1 MFNAKFIKKNGKLTY
16 RTEKESLAYAEFVKL
31 IEEGEELE
39 MFISIQGKA
48 GSYAQ
53 ISKIHVCIRE
63 MAKESGYT
71 FDEMK
76 KIVKTQAGLCFDVND
91 EGKKLE
97 MCKSFAECSSDELS
111 QAVQACI
118 EIGAEYNINLA

>member
-1 MFNAKFIKKNGKLTY
+1 MFSAKFVKKEGKLTY
-16 RTEKESLAYAEFVKL
+16 KSDKESIAYRNFIDSIK
-31 IEEGEELE
+31 EGEEVE
-39 MFISIQGKA
+39 MFISIKGKA

-53 ISKIHVCIRE
+53 ISKIHACIRE

-76 KIVKTQAGLCFDVND
+76 KLVKRQAGLCFDVND
-91 EGKKLE
+91 EGRKLE

>member
-1 MFNAKFIKKNGKLTY
+1 MFSAKFVKKEGKLTY
-16 RTEKESLAYAEFVKL
+16 KSDKESLAYKNFIDSIK
-31 IEEGEELE
+31 EGEEVD
-39 MFISIQGKA
+39 MFISVAGKS

-53 ISKIHVCIRE
+53 ISKIHACIRE

-71 FDEMK
+71 FEEMK
-76 KIVKTQAGLCFDVND
+76 KLVKKHAGLCFDVND
-91 EGKKLE
+91 EGKQLE

>member
-1 MFNAKFIKKNGKLTY
+1 MFSAKFVKKDGKMTY
-16 RTEKESLAYAEFVKL
+16 MSEKEGVAYKNFINL
-31 IEEGEELE
+31 IKEGEELD
-39 MFISIQGKA
+39 MFISIKGTA

-76 KIVKTQAGLCFDVND
+76 KIVKKQAGLCFDVND
-91 EGKKLE
+91 EGKQLE
-97 MCKSFAECSSDELS
+97 MCKSFGECSSDELS

>member
-1 MFNAKFIKKNGKLTY
+1 MFSARFVKKDGKLTY
-16 RTEKESLAYAEFVKL
+16 KSDKDGIAYKNFVESIK
-31 IEEGEELE
+31 EGEELE
-39 MFISIQGKA
+39 MFISIQGKS

-53 ISKIHVCIRE
+53 ISKIHACIRE

-76 KIVKTQAGLCFDVND
+76 KLVKKQAGLCFDVND
-91 EGKKLE
+91 EGKQLE

-118 EIGAEYNINLA
+118 EIGLNYNINLA

>member
-1 MFNAKFIKKNGKLTY
+1 MFSAKFIKKEGKLTY
-16 RTEKESLAYAEFVKL
+16 KLEKDGVAYRNFIYSIKES
-31 IEEGEELE
+31 EEVE
-39 MFISIQGKA
+39 MFISIKGKS

-76 KIVKTQAGLCFDVND
+76 KLVKKQAGLCFDVND
-91 EGKKLE
+91 EGKQLE

-111 QAVQACI
+111 QAVKACI
-118 EIGAEYNINLA
+118 EIGAKYNINLA

>member
-1 MFNAKFIKKNGKLTY
+1 MFSARFVKKDGKLTY
-16 RTEKESLAYAEFVKL
+16 KSDKDGIAYKNFVESIK
-31 IEEGEELE
+31 EGEELE
-39 MFISIQGKA
+39 MFISIQGKS

-53 ISKIHVCIRE
+53 ISKIHACIRE

-76 KIVKTQAGLCFDVND
+76 KLVKKQAGLCFDVND
-91 EGKKLE
+91 EGKQLE

-118 EIGAEYNINLA
+118 EIGLEYNINLA

>member
-1 MFNAKFIKKNGKLTY
+1 MFSAKFVKKEGKLTY
-16 RTEKESLAYAEFVKL
+16 KSEKDGVAYKNFVESIK
-31 IEEGEELE
+31 EGEELE
-39 MFISIQGKA
+39 MFISIKGAA

-76 KIVKTQAGLCFDVND
+76 KLVKKQ
-91 EGKKLE
+91 
-97 MCKSFAECSSDELS
+97 
-111 QAVQACI
+111 
-118 EIGAEYNINLA
+118 

>member
-1 MFNAKFIKKNGKLTY
+1 MFNAKFIKKEGKLTY
-16 RTEKESLAYAEFVKL
+16 KTDKESLAYRNFIDSIK
-31 IEEGEELE
+31 EGEEVD
-39 MFISIQGKA
+39 MFISVAGKA

-53 ISKIHVCIRE
+53 ISKIHACIRE

-71 FDEMK
+71 FEEMK
-76 KIVKTQAGLCFDVND
+76 RIVKIQAGLCFEVND

>member
-1 MFNAKFIKKNGKLTY
+1 MFSAKFVKKEGKLTY
-16 RTEKESLAYAEFVKL
+16 KTEKESLAYRNFIDSIK
-31 IEEGEELE
+31 EGEEVD
-39 MFISIQGKA
+39 MFISIHGKG

-53 ISKIHVCIRE
+53 ISKIHACIRE

-76 KIVKTQAGLCFDVND
+76 KIIKQHAGLCFEVND

-97 MCKSFAECSSDELS
+97 MCKSFAECSNDELS
-111 QAVQACI
+111 QAIQACI
-118 EIGAEYNINLA
+118 EIGLEYNINLA

>member
-1 MFNAKFIKKNGKLTY
+1 MFSAKFVKKEGKLTY
-16 RTEKESLAYAEFVKL
+16 KSDKDGVAYKNFVESIK
-31 IEEGEELE
+31 EGEELE

-53 ISKIHVCIRE
+53 ISKIHACIRE

-76 KIVKTQAGLCFDVND
+76 KLVKEQAGLCFVVND
-91 EGKKLE
+91 EGKQLE

-118 EIGAEYNINLA
+118 EIGLNYNINLA